1 MLFLVVLVLMLG
13 TICACIAFALE
24 ISDLKSKTPLTD
36 TENSFATDTQQQDLS
51 DMVKEIN
58 NSLLQ
63 FQMDTSFDY
72 QGLKGLTQQLNTTLN
87 LQFQAVIMSMTLN
100 ALKFSASIRQL
111 NTSHFALNNNFQQLN
126 SFIGSVS
133 ASFQQLNSSLNG
145 QYSALNDNFQ
155 QLNSS
160 ISCLYANLPAASC
173 AALPPSSPLVTT
185 ASLPPMALLCMYTV
199 T

>member
-1 MLFLVVLVLMLG
+1 MMVLIRISWPNVCMHAVTTLPTPCTKKLLLMLFLVVLVLMLG

-72 QGLKGLTQQLNTTLN
+72 QGLKGLTTAEHNT
-87 LQFQAVIMSMTLN
+87 
-100 ALKFSASIRQL
+100 
-111 NTSHFALNNNFQQLN
+111 
-126 SFIGSVS
+126 
-133 ASFQQLNSSLNG
+133 
-145 QYSALNDNFQ
+145 
-155 QLNSS
+155 
-160 ISCLYANLPAASC
+160 
-173 AALPPSSPLVTT
+173 
-185 ASLPPMALLCMYTV
+185 
-199 T
+199 